1 MDVDIVVL
9 WVDGS
14 DPNWLKE
21 KNQYSSDMI
30 DDSNSDN
37 RFRDWGLMKYWFR
50 GIEQNAPWIRTIHF
64 VTWGHLP
71 EFLKVD
77 HPKIHIVR
85 HQDYIPSEWLPTFSS
100 HALEMNIH
108 RIPGLANHFI
118 YFNDDTYL
126 LCPMEKRDFFQEGMP
141 CAQATEIPLGFI
153 GKPEVWTFAAANDMG
168 VINKHFSK
176 NKLNKET
183 RRKFLSSHYNW
194 YDNVRTESLRILFPN
209 YFTGFKSF
217 HCPAAFLKETFE
229 ELWME
234 EPELLRLTSNHK
246 FRDKE
251 DVNQWLAQ
259 WWQLAKGKFS
269 PRKSNTCN
277 FVIQS
282 DRINAICKAI
292 ENGQY
297 EMISISDPENM
308 DYDFEK
314 AKMCLQ
320 KAFEKRFSVKSSFE
334 KD

>member
-21 KNQYSSDMI
+21 KNKYSPKTI
-30 DDSNSDN
+30 DDSNSEN

-71 EFLKVD
+71 DFLKVD
-77 HPKIHIVR
+77 HPKIHVVR
-85 HQDYIPSEWLPTFSS
+85 HQDYIPKEWLPTFSS
-100 HALEMNIH
+100 HTLEMNIH
-108 RIPGLANHFI
+108 RIPGLADHFI

-126 LCPMEKRDFFQEGMP
+126 LRPMKKSDYFREGVP

-153 GKPEVWTFAAANDMG
+153 GKPEVWAFAAANDMG
-168 VINKHFSK
+168 VINKHFLK

-183 RRKFLSSHYNW
+183 RRKFLSCRYNW
-194 YDNVRTESLRILFPN
+194 YDNVRTEALRFLFPN
-209 YFTGFKSF
+209 FFTGFKSF
-217 HCPAAFLKETFE
+217 HCPAPFLKETFE

-259 WWQLAKGKFS
+259 WWQLAKGKFI

-277 FVIQS
+277 FVVQS
-282 DRINAICKAI
+282 DRINTICKAI

-308 DYDFEK
+308 DYDFEE
-314 AKMCLQ
+314 AKMCFQ
-320 KAFEKRFSVKSSFE
+320 KAFEKRFSIKSTFE
-334 KD
+334 KE

>member
-21 KNQYSSDMI
+21 KNKYSSKKI
-30 DDSNSDN
+30 DDSNSEN

-71 EFLKVD
+71 DFLKVD
-77 HPKIHIVR
+77 HPKIHVVR
-85 HQDYIPSEWLPTFSS
+85 HQDYIPKEWLPTFSS
-100 HALEMNIH
+100 HTLEMNIH

-126 LCPMEKRDFFQEGMP
+126 LRPMKKSDFFLEDMP

-153 GKPEVWTFAAANDMG
+153 GRPEVWTFAAANDMG
-168 VINKHFSK
+168 VINKHFLK
-176 NKLNKET
+176 NKLSKET
-183 RRKFLSSHYNW
+183 RRKFLSCHYNW
-194 YDNVRTESLRILFPN
+194 YDNVRTESLRVLFPN
-209 YFTGFKSF
+209 FFTGFKSF
-217 HCPAAFLKETFE
+217 HCPAPFLKETFE

-282 DRINAICKAI
+282 DRINTICKAI

-314 AKMCLQ
+314 ARMCLQ

>member
-21 KNQYSSDMI
+21 KNKYSPKRI
-30 DDSNSDN
+30 DDSNSEN

-71 EFLKVD
+71 DFLKVD
-77 HPKIHIVR
+77 HPKIHVVR
-85 HQDYIPSEWLPTFSS
+85 HQDYIPNEWLPTFSS
-100 HALEMNIH
+100 HTLEMNIH

-126 LCPMEKRDFFQEGMP
+126 LRPMKKSDFFREGVP

-153 GKPEVWTFAAANDMG
+153 GKPEVWAFAAANDMG
-168 VINKHFSK
+168 VINKHFLK

-183 RRKFLSSHYNW
+183 RRKFLSCRYNW
-194 YDNVRTESLRILFPN
+194 YDNARTEALRFLFPN
-209 YFTGFKSF
+209 FFTGFKSF
-217 HCPAAFLKETFE
+217 HCPAPFLKETFE

-259 WWQLAKGKFS
+259 WWQLAKGKFI

-282 DRINAICKAI
+282 DRINTICKAI

-308 DYDFEK
+308 DYDFEE
-314 AKMCLQ
+314 AKMCFQ
-320 KAFEKRFSVKSSFE
+320 KAFENRFSIKSTFE
-334 KD
+334 KE